1 MEICSGDKWFSFIG
15 GIPKTPCRQMC
26 GRHRW
31 HNNKLSE
38 GCHVPVPYC
47 FMRLETW
54 TLLGYLHS
62 IAWRIRN
69 HSEFHCILSQAKS
82 DTEKFLNPGT
92 RKYASIG
99 AVLCSWFSDEH
110 LHPDWGSEGGILP
123 TTDFYLKFSS
133 FFLSENCLL
142 KSTWNIIPF
151 WSLQV
156 TLYSLIFCFCLKEM
170 SLS

>member
-1 MEICSGDKWFSFIG
+1 
-15 GIPKTPCRQMC
+15 MC
-26 GRHRW
+26 GCHRW
-31 HNNKLSE
+31 YNNKLSE
-38 GCHVPVPYC
+38 GCHVPVPYY
-47 FMRLETW
+47 FMSLETR
-54 TLLGYLHS
+54 TLLGYLYS

-92 RKYASIG
+92 RKYTSIG

-123 TTDFYLKFSS
+123 TIDFCLKFSS
-133 FFLSENCLL
+133 IFFSENCLL
-142 KSTWNIIPF
+142 KSTWNIISF
-151 WSLQV
+151 GSLQV
-156 TLYSLIFCFCLKEM
+156 NLNRLIFCFYLKEM

>member
-1 MEICSGDKWFSFIG
+1 
-15 GIPKTPCRQMC
+15 MC
-26 GRHRW
+26 GCHRW
-31 HNNKLSE
+31 YNNKLSE
-38 GCHVPVPYC
+38 GCHVPVPYY
-47 FMRLETW
+47 FMSLETR
-54 TLLGYLHS
+54 TLLVYLYS

-82 DTEKFLNPGT
+82 DTEKFLNSGT

-123 TTDFYLKFSS
+123 TIDFCLKFSS
-133 FFLSENCLL
+133 IFFSENCLL
-142 KSTWNIIPF
+142 KSTRNIISF
-151 WSLQV
+151 GSLQV
-156 TLYSLIFCFCLKEM
+156 NLNRLIFCFYLKEM

>member
-1 MEICSGDKWFSFIG
+1 
-15 GIPKTPCRQMC
+15 MC

-38 GCHVPVPYC
+38 GCHVPVPYY
-47 FMRLETW
+47 FMRLETG
-54 TLLGYLHS
+54 TVSVYLHS

-82 DTEKFLNPGT
+82 DTEKFLNSGT

-99 AVLCSWFSDEH
+99 AVLCSWPSDEH
-110 LHPDWGSEGGILP
+110 LHPDWGSEGEILP
-123 TTDFYLKFSS
+123 SMGFCLKFSS
-133 FFLSENCLL
+133 PFFGENCLL
-142 KSTWNIIPF
+142 KPTWNIISF

-156 TLYSLIFCFCLKEM
+156 NLNRLIFCFHLKEM
-170 SLS
+170 SVS

>member
-1 MEICSGDKWFSFIG
+1 MPFSFIG
-15 GIPKTPCRQMC
+15 GIPKAPCRQMC
-26 GRHRW
+26 GCHRW

-38 GCHVPVPYC
+38 GCHVPVPYY

-54 TLLGYLHS
+54 TLMGYLHS

-69 HSEFHCILSQAKS
+69 HSKFHCILSQAKS

-92 RKYASIG
+92 RKYTSIG

-123 TTDFYLKFSS
+123 TTDFYLNSL
-133 FFLSENCLL
+133 FLSENCLL
-142 KSTWNIIPF
+142 KSTWNIISF

-156 TLYSLIFCFCLKEM
+156 TSYSLIFCFCLKEM

>member
-1 MEICSGDKWFSFIG
+1 
-15 GIPKTPCRQMC
+15 MC
-26 GRHRW
+26 GCHRW
-31 HNNKLSE
+31 HNYKLSE

-69 HSEFHCILSQAKS
+69 HSKFHCILSQAKS

-92 RKYASIG
+92 RKYGSKG
-99 AVLCSWFSDEH
+99 AVLCSWPSDENI
-110 LHPDWGSEGGILP
+110 HPDWGSEGGILP
-123 TTDFYLKFSS
+123 TIDFCLKFSS
-133 FFLSENCLL
+133 IFFSENCLL
-142 KSTWNIIPF
+142 NSPGNIISF

>member
-1 MEICSGDKWFSFIG
+1 
-15 GIPKTPCRQMC
+15 MC

-38 GCHVPVPYC
+38 GCHVPVPYY
-47 FMRLETW
+47 FMRQETW
-54 TLLGYLHS
+54 TLLGYLHRF
-62 IAWRIRN
+62 AWRIRN
-69 HSEFHCILSQAKS
+69 HSKFHCILSQAKS

-92 RKYASIG
+92 RKYTSIG

>member
-1 MEICSGDKWFSFIG
+1 MEVCSGDKWFSFIG
-15 GIPKTPCRQMC
+15 GIPKAPWRQMC
-26 GRHRW
+26 GCHRW

-38 GCHVPVPYC
+38 RCHVPVLYY
-47 FMRLETW
+47 FMRLETG
-54 TLLGYLHS
+54 TVLGYLHS

-99 AVLCSWFSDEH
+99 AVLCSWPSDEH
-110 LHPDWGSEGGILP
+110 LHPDWGSEGEILP
-123 TTDFYLKFSS
+123 SMGFCLKFSS
-133 FFLSENCLL
+133 FFGENCLL
-142 KSTWNIIPF
+142 KPTWNIISF
-151 WSLQV
+151 WSLQFD
-156 TLYSLIFCFCLKEM
+156 LSRLIFSFHLKEM

>member
-1 MEICSGDKWFSFIG
+1 MACPSALLF
-15 GIPKTPCRQMC
+15 
-26 GRHRW
+26 
-31 HNNKLSE
+31 
-38 GCHVPVPYC
+38 Y
-47 FMRLETW
+47 ETGNLD
-54 TLLGYLHS
+54 LLGYLHS

-99 AVLCSWFSDEH
+99 AVLCSWPSDEH

-123 TTDFYLKFSS
+123 TIDFCLKFFSL
-133 FFLSENCLL
+133 FFSENCLL
-142 KSTWNIIPF
+142 KPTWNIISF

-156 TLYSLIFCFCLKEM
+156 NLNRLIFCFHLKEM
-170 SLS
+170 SVS

>member
-1 MEICSGDKWFSFIG
+1 MKICSGDKWFSFIG

-26 GRHRW
+26 GCHRW

-47 FMRLETW
+47 FMRLETR

-69 HSEFHCILSQAKS
+69 HSKFHCILSQAKS
-82 DTEKFLNPGT
+82 DTENFLNPGT
-92 RKYASIG
+92 RKYTSIG

-123 TTDFYLKFSS
+123 TIDFCLKFSS
-133 FFLSENCLL
+133 IFFSENCLL
-142 KSTWNIIPF
+142 KSTWNIISF
-151 WSLQV
+151 GSLQV
-156 TLYSLIFCFCLKEM
+156 TLYSLIFCFCLKDM

>member
-1 MEICSGDKWFSFIG
+1 
-15 GIPKTPCRQMC
+15 MC

-47 FMRLETW
+47 FMRLETR

-62 IAWRIRN
+62 IAWRIKN

-92 RKYASIG
+92 RKYTSIG

-123 TTDFYLKFSS
+123 TIDFCLKFSS
-133 FFLSENCLL
+133 IFFSENCLL
-142 KSTWNIIPF
+142 KSTWNIISF
-151 WSLQV
+151 GSLQV
-156 TLYSLIFCFCLKEM
+156 NLNRLIFCFYLKEM